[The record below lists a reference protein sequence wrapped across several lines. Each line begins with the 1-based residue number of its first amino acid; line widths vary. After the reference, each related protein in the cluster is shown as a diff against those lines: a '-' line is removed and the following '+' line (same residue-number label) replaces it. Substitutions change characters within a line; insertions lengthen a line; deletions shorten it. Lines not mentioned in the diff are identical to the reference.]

1 MRRSD
6 RPSGRSEFV
15 EADAAKRSR
24 DRRHCALRSLTVE
37 TEVVGGI
44 PSLAG
49 HARQSR
55 ATPNAAVCKIPHQPV
70 GVKDGVR
77 EPARRPAIADHLD
90 AQATCLI
97 RDEVAHRL
105 TRRLHNNEVD
115 LVLFCMARRHI
126 LQHRNAASYGRHCRE
141 GSKRDV
147 PRAESTVEMG
157 RALYRNV
164 CANGGG
170 GCCQRDPA
178 TAPSQGVGRTYRWPE
193 TGAIVNHQD
202 VAVAAGCHVAKHV
215 PGTKHGHGGFREVWH
230 WRYSTGCDDDKVSF
244 QIEQP
249 NGGLTIIE
257 LDVDFAPANLSF
269 EVVHDRLQLHARPR
283 TSARVDRQTRSPSQ
297 SAPNGRTDQRCAP
310 DY

>member
-126 LQHRNAASYGRHCRE
+126 LQHRNAASYGRHCCE

-178 TAPSQGVGRTYRWPE
+178 TALSQGVGRTYRWPE
-193 TGAIVNHQD
+193 TGAIVNHQASPLPQ
-202 VAVAAGCHVAKHV
+202 VVTLRSTSQG
-215 PGTKHGHGGFREVWH
+215 R
-230 WRYSTGCDDDKVSF
+230 STGTVASGKF
-244 QIEQP
+244 GI
-249 NGGLTIIE
+249 GGI
-257 LDVDFAPANLSF
+257 APVA
-269 EVVHDRLQLHARPR
+269 
-283 TSARVDRQTRSPSQ
+283 TMTRSASRSSNPT
-297 SAPNGRTDQRCAP
+297 AV
-310 DY
+310 